1 MAGVGLG
8 ITIFIIGA
16 YVLVPGASLIIN
28 RIVNSEGDVL
38 SGREVF
44 WNYAMECFGKPIV
57 GKGFY
62 RLMIMPLSRI
72 SILWRTL
79 EFIRHTMYTF
89 SFGRNWNR
97 WFSINDIT
105 YYLDAV

>member
-44 WNYAMECFGKPIV
+44 WNYAMEMFQAKPIV
-57 GKGFY
+57 WK
-62 RLMIMPLSRI
+62 RI
-72 SILWRTL
+72 
-79 EFIRHTMYTF
+79 FI
-89 SFGRNWNR
+89 
-97 WFSINDIT
+97 
-105 YYLDAV
+105 V